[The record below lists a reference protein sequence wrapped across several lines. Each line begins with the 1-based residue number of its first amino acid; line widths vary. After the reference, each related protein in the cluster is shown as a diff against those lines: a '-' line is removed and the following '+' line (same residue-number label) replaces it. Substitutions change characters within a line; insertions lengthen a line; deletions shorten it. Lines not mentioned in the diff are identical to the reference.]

1 MVGHKQKDAEGISN
15 DTVKVLV
22 QASLIKLEDQND
34 TNPIITAE
42 GFQFLLMD
50 TSSQVWYFLLKYL
63 ETVESKGLNLA
74 ECLIFLFQLSFL
86 TLGKVTVFRLCFFA
100 QFSNLIIF

>member
-1 MVGHKQKDAEGISN
+1 MVGYKDGDSISS

-22 QASLIKLEDQND
+22 HSLLIKLEDQND
-34 TNPIITAE
+34 TNPVITAN

-63 ETVESKGLNLA
+63 ETVESKGLNLS

-86 TLGKVTVFRLCFFA
+86 TLGKV
-100 QFSNLIIF
+100 

>member
-1 MVGHKQKDAEGISN
+1 MVGHKQKDGDGISN

-22 QASLIKLEDQND
+22 HASLIKEDESD
-34 TNPIITAE
+34 TNPIITAN

-86 TLGKVTVFRLCFFA
+86 TLGKV
-100 QFSNLIIF
+100 